1 MSILAI
7 NGIKSN
13 VEVEG
18 EGPPLVLLHGFTGSG
33 ASWNKITQELAPH
46 YTVITID
53 ALGHGK
59 SSIPLDPAR
68 YSMPYVASDFVAVL
82 DALNI
87 NQTLL
92 LGYSM
97 GGRMALHIAT
107 AAPQR
112 LRGLILESASPGLRT
127 NPERVARIQTDE
139 QLAQLLETEGLEK
152 FIQYWEQLPLFES
165 QQRLPV
171 AIKQTQHRQRLQ
183 NNPIGLANSLRGA
196 GTGRQ
201 AHLWDKLKALTI
213 PTLLI
218 AGQLD
223 TKYFKLAQEMLDL
236 IPTST
241 LVGWKDC
248 GHTVHLENSHTFAQA
263 VLKFLRLNKL
273 DS

>member
-7 NGIKSN
+7 NGIKLN

-33 ASWNKITQELAPH
+33 ASWHKVAQELAPH

-59 SSIPLDPAR
+59 SSIPLDPIR

-87 NQTLL
+87 NQALL

-107 AAPQR
+107 VAPQR

-127 NPERVARIQTDE
+127 NSERAARVQSDE
-139 QLAQLLETEGLEK
+139 QLAQLLETQGLEN
-152 FIQYWEQLPLFES
+152 FVHYWEQLPLFES

-171 AIKQTQHRQRLQ
+171 ATRQTQHHQRLQ

-201 AHLWDKLKALTI
+201 EPLWDKLKTLTI

-223 TKYFKLAQEMLDL
+223 TKYFELAQEMLDL